1 MCVAQD
7 TVLDAFVSYRRREAR
22 GWTSIFMF
30 VSFFFFNVYSFCFA
44 DKVLAVVRRATP
56 VLFELVA
63 REEEEMLRAAAER
76 ESRMGGG
83 GEEETTRASSVP
95 PVNEDEE

>member
-1 MCVAQD
+1 
-7 TVLDAFVSYRRREAR
+7 LYFY
-22 GWTSIFMF
+22 F
-30 VSFFFFNVYSFCFA
+30 YSFCVA

-83 GEEETTRASSVP
+83 GEEEATAASSVP
-95 PVNEDEE
+95 LNEDEE